1 MSLSTEVAT
10 LTTAVDSIKSAVE
23 SAKPVLDEREVLGR
37 EHKATAQYEET
48 TAKGYRD
55 DVEAYKETA
64 YNALRDIKSIAEQ
77 DISSVVKDLTENAVD
92 VFVYDTSKDSDGGAW
107 RHRTQDTSWYNEQ
120 LGTATRGYRKE
131 FPAVALIVAYN
142 GVNAGNDG
150 GVNIYDATDPAYPL
164 WMHFSGDY
172 SWGHGKMLV
181 VAGRNSY
188 AQITSVTMKD
198 AKLYVASRDH
208 YSTSSGFFEIDFL
221 KEQCKFRKS
230 PRGNGYNVLTNHA
243 NIAARNED
251 VGISPRSSGDFDGTI
266 SSFINDVAVTTLDGA
281 PIDPE
286 TNLPVP
292 TIAVGTEG
300 GVTVF
305 KDDGNV
311 FDIIGTNW
319 GSKCDALEFRND
331 GILFF
336 AQERYYLMSCD
347 VKGLTEDLTGL
358 QDGRAYR
365 RHDLDSYP
373 LKQVSGN
380 NYIGFDLDRGFAV
393 STNDD
398 FDVAYSMYNY
408 YPHRRLVLS
417 TEGSRNHGYAGD
429 SQMSAYITNTYN
441 SGWMHGDIKLATLAS
456 TTAET
461 LPTSELLTNGTFD
474 TDVSSW
480 TLNGGDFQWDGSGKL
495 ERVQGDTNSSATQ
508 YINIVRGD
516 VYKIEYDVTH
526 TGGHDQTNVFID
538 TGSGYITLADTRGS
552 AHVVD
557 YFRAEGTESMLF
569 RLYGINDF
577 RGTFDNVSI
586 KRVEPNLANQATRG
600 ARAGLNIN
608 GTIVKSAVASGAELM
623 KYGGFTT
630 NNYLTQDYNSDLNFG
645 TGDFSISF
653 WLKDNAGNSTSYV
666 LERLKADGTTDLAVW
681 RTTSSSTR
689 QLRIQT
695 NVGSVQL
702 PTLTA
707 DQWSCIN
714 FVRRDGVIY
723 GYVNG
728 KLESTGSN
736 LGNISSNQHLA
747 LGARSGG
754 NGGNGNW
761 GLSLFRISATAP
773 TPEQIEKIYRDEKPL
788 FQEGAKC
795 TIHDSDTVRALD
807 YDEDEQ
813 VLRVGTPDGTSV
825 FSGLQRIE
833 NTTHAVT
840 VAISASNGLV
850 IEE

>member
-1 MSLSTEVAT
+1 MTVETELDN
-10 LTTAVDSIKSAVE
+10 LTTSVNSLVSNVTTKKAILDADVSSAA
-23 SAKPVLDEREVLGR
+23 SST
-37 EHKATAQYEET
+37 ATCVSHAD
-48 TAKGYRD
+48 TAKGYQR
-55 DVEAYKETA
+55 EAEQFKETT
-64 YNALRDIKSIAEQ
+64 YDSLRSINSISTQ
-77 DISSVVKDLTENAVD
+77 DLSGLTKDLTENAVD

-120 LGTATRGYRKE
+120 LGTTTRGYRKE

-142 GVNAGNDG
+142 GVNAGEDG

-164 WMHFSGDY
+164 WMHFTGDY

-188 AQITSVTMKD
+188 AQIESVTMKD
-198 AKLYVASRDH
+198 AKLYVASRDL

-221 KEQCKFRKS
+221 KEHCKFRKS

-251 VGISPRSSGDFDGTI
+251 VGISPKASGDFDGTI
-266 SSFINDVAVTTLDGA
+266 SSFINDLAVTTLDGA

-319 GSKCDALEFRND
+319 GSKCDSLEFNND

-373 LKQVSGN
+373 LKQVSGK

-393 STNDD
+393 SPNDD

-417 TEGSRNHGYAGD
+417 TEGNKNHGYAGD
-429 SQMSAYITNTYN
+429 SQMSAYITDTYN
-441 SGWMHGDIKLATLAS
+441 TGWMHGDIKLATLAS

-461 LPTSELLTNGTFD
+461 LTTTEMITNGTFNSD
-474 TDVSSW
+474 INSW
-480 TLNGGDFQWDGSGKL
+480 SGSDFRWDGSGAA
-495 ERVQGDTNSSATQ
+495 ERYQGNTNSSLVQ
-508 YINIVRGD
+508 NINIVKGE
-516 VYKIEYDVTH
+516 VYKIEYDVIH
-526 TGGHDQTNVFID
+526 TSGWDQSNVFID
-538 TGSGYITLADTRGS
+538 TGSGSITLGNTYGS

-557 YFRAEGTESMLF
+557 YFKAESTKLMQF

-586 KRVEPNLANQATRG
+586 KRVEPNLAIKESRV
-600 ARAGLNIN
+600 ARAGLNVN
-608 GTIVKSAVASGAELM
+608 GTIVKSAVATGAELM
-623 KYGGFTT
+623 GYSGISST
-630 NNYLTQDYNSDLNFG
+630 NYLQQPYNSDLDFG
-645 TGDFSISF
+645 TGDFSVLVWIKSADTF
-653 WLKDNAGNSTSYV
+653 GIIVDRWDANETGQRFRVDLHQGKFRFRDNNSWVMEGIGGGFDDNLWHCLVMTRKDGVLSQYV
-666 LERLKADGTTDLAVW
+666 DGKL
-681 RTTSSSTR
+681 
-689 QLRIQT
+689 
-695 NVGSVQL
+695 VGSVTDTNDYTNTSAPL
-702 PTLTA
+702 
-707 DQWSCIN
+707 N
-714 FVRRDGVIY
+714 VGVI
-723 GYVNG
+723 
-728 KLESTGSN
+728 SN
-736 LGNISSNQHLA
+736 TQAGGLSGNLA
-747 LGARSGG
+747 L
-754 NGGNGNW
+754 
-761 GLSLFRISATAP
+761 LRISATAP

-795 TIHDSDTVRALD
+795 TLYGSDTVKALD
-807 YDEDEQ
+807 YDEDEN
-813 VLRVGTPDGTSV
+813 LLYAGTPSGTSM
-825 FSGLQRIE
+825 FSGLQRID
-833 NTTHAVT
+833 NTTHAVN